1 MWDKAGA
8 QAMAVA
14 GRIIAGATHDIKNK
28 LAVLQEQGALIR
40 DLAEAAAAGRTLDPD
55 RVGLLGGRMIGK
67 VKETDEIIKRL
78 NRFAHSA
85 DDARGSL
92 DPVMALSL
100 MIEMHRRQADMKPVK
115 IVVIAEEKSINIET
129 RPMFLLTV
137 LYACLEAST
146 AGAPPGADIRAEVI
160 EDGSEIRFEFS
171 WPGSNPAGPP
181 PPLELAA
188 AVSAQVRLLTPGLVL
203 TVPTRSGRRALGI
216 LKSGSEE

>member
-1 MWDKAGA
+1 MWEKAGA
-8 QAMAVA
+8 QATAVA
-14 GRIIAGATHDIKNK
+14 GRIIAGATHEIKNK
-28 LAVLQEQGALIR
+28 LAVLQEQGALIQ
-40 DLAEAAAAGRTLDPD
+40 DLTAAAASGRTLDPD
-55 RVGLLGGRMIGK
+55 RIGLLGGRMIDK
-67 VKETDEIIKRL
+67 VKETDEIVKRL

-92 DPVMALSL
+92 DPVMALGL
-100 MIEMHRRQADMKPVK
+100 MIKMHRRQADMKPVK

-146 AGAPPGADIRAEVI
+146 AGAPPGADITAEVVR
-160 EDGSEIRFEFS
+160 DGSEVRFEFS

-203 TVPTRSGRRALGI
+203 TVPTGSGVRALGN
-216 LKSGSEE
+216 LRSDTVE